1 MPICLIHQYYRT
13 KGWKQETSMTQ
24 MLTRQII
31 PILCYATCL
40 PGCVPKKLARRGLP
54 PCSAQPAHQCSVIKA
69 SKWLLSDFVQRGFVK
84 FIITQKAN
92 RTWWNESKSD
102 VKIPTLREYATQGID
117 VVWNNFIFF
126 SIFPRGHCYLFQ
138 KFPLKKV
145 LSKSWLT
152 WGTAAT
158 S

>member
-1 MPICLIHQYYRT
+1 
-13 KGWKQETSMTQ
+13 

-40 PGCVPKKLARRGLP
+40 PGCAPKKLARRGLP
-54 PCSAQPAHQCSVIKA
+54 PCSAQPAHQCSLIKA
-69 SKWLLSDFVQRGFVK
+69 SKWLLSDFVQRGFLK

-117 VVWNNFIFF
+117 VVWNNFIFLPSFLEVIVICFKSSPSKKYYQSPGSLGVLQQHHGAFKRF
-126 SIFPRGHCYLFQ
+126 SLMA
-138 KFPLKKV
+138 L
-145 LSKSWLT
+145 
-152 WGTAAT
+152 
-158 S
+158 